1 MMKNVLLTVAV
12 FCMTSTGLKADFTSL
27 AIMQRFE
34 HVISDDDAV
43 IRLFNDDNCEILK
56 MGIRSSQAKSMYVVV
71 ASKKKSFVKITREDC
86 QLCNETS
93 FDYEWELKKDKQKNN
108 LVKAVNAELIL
119 PDKSAVFMLEGKE
132 HLIVSYPWA
141 PGKTLQDIYIDYLED
156 NKTSEALKIAMYRYG
171 QVLATTD
178 LDPNNPND
186 DIAKLLNRVPRM
198 LLNDRH
204 GGNTKYFERNDKI
217 YLIDLSKVNN
227 NMDQVTVGASI
238 ASNFREIANF
248 LMAGLSSDRFDVK
261 ENEFKEIYRNG
272 KGYLSIPFNQ
282 FIAGYISALPKYDP
296 NVIKSMLIK
305 EMYDMFRANC
315 EAGMGVYCDLINGV
329 RFIK

>member
-1 MMKNVLLTVAV
+1 MNDIILTFAVLCVIFTNV
-12 FCMTSTGLKADFTSL
+12 KADFTSL
-27 AIMQRFE
+27 PVMQEFE
-34 HVISDDDAV
+34 NIVSDDDAV
-43 IRLFNDDNCEILK
+43 IRLFNGNNCEILK
-56 MGIRSSQAKSMYVVV
+56 MGIRSYQAKSMYAVI

-86 QLCNETS
+86 SACNEIS
-93 FDYEWELKKDKQKNN
+93 FDYELGLKEDKQKNN

-141 PGKTLQDIYIDYLED
+141 PGKTLQDIYIDYLAD

-171 QVLATTD
+171 QVLAATD
-178 LDPNNPND
+178 LDPNDPND

-238 ASNFREIANF
+238 ASNFREIENF
-248 LMAGLSSDRFDVK
+248 LMTGLSSDRVDVK
-261 ENEFKEIYRNG
+261 GDEYAEIYRNG

-296 NVIKSMLIK
+296 NVIKSILIK
-305 EMYDMFRANC
+305 EMYDMSRVNC
-315 EAGMGVYCDLINGV
+315 EVGMGVYCDLINGA